1 MSDYRK
7 PETLDLRVRL
17 RFSKLIDPELY
28 QLLSDLS
35 ESERSSLLHAMIT
48 RSALGVAMPLNGLAQ
63 STEVMS
69 RAVSRQQG
77 DTVAPSNSMAAS
89 TPARIDGLEPR
100 NLTSGAQQEEP
111 TRPSRVLNQI
121 WTMLVSGRK
130 RESRSTE

>member
-77 DTVAPSNSMAAS
+77 DTVAPSNSMAAP